1 MAKKKKASASK
12 KAAPKKKASAKKS
25 AKRPTKV
32 IDVPLKTVYYK
43 QGELI
48 DGFEILEE
56 ASARTKKKDPIP
68 FDISWE
74 TDDATIT
81 LHILGGVTLE
91 KKKR

>member
-56 ASARTKKKDPIP
+56 ASAGTFKFWARVSMSVITPTKPI
-68 FDISWE
+68 
-74 TDDATIT
+74 
-81 LHILGGVTLE
+81 
-91 KKKR
+91 